1 MQKIKTSKQ
10 VDDLYNKVIS
20 EKLLGHTC
28 QFFKENTVELKPFGS
43 GVFVVI
49 NEIHFVFTASHVAN
63 ALADNN
69 NDLFIKVGYDKYL
82 NVVGRVKY
90 TDLNKSRGLD
100 LAYIKL
106 DDLMIP
112 PLIEDYSFLTV
123 DKIRKHNKLLVGAA
137 NYCVIGFPETNIIYE
152 NGELN
157 TFAQAY
163 FTFPTNDNPYK
174 YYKLSKEDWIILQM
188 TGKSQD
194 IITKAKLPMETYFYG
209 LSGCGLWLLMPDT
222 YENSCDYR
230 LIGIMTSYRKGKYFC
245 LIGNKIH
252 HLIKALNVFENMN
265 FKENKIKN

>member
-10 VDDLYNKVIS
+10 VDELYNKVIS

-28 QFFKENTVELKPFGS
+28 QFFKENPVELKPFGS

-49 NEIHFVFTASHVAN
+49 HNVHFIFTASHVADV
-63 ALADNN
+63 LADKN
-69 NDLFIKVGYDKYL
+69 NDLFIKVGYDKYV

-90 TDLNKSRGLD
+90 TNSNKSRGLD

-106 DDLMIP
+106 DEQMIP
-112 PLIEDYSFLTV
+112 PLTEYYTFLTL

-137 NYCVIGFPETNIIYE
+137 NYCVIGFPETNITYE

-157 TFAQAY
+157 TFAQVF
-163 FTFPTNDNPYK
+163 FTFPTNNNPYK
-174 YYKLSKEDWIILQM
+174 YYKMSQDDWIILQM

-194 IITKAKLPMETYFYG
+194 IITKAKLPIDIHFYG

-252 HLIKALNVFENMN
+252 HLIEALNVFENIN
-265 FKENKIKN
+265 FKENKKN